1 MSSKLFAALISLTI
15 ITASACR
22 SNGDGGASPTPTQQA
37 STQTA
42 NASAPNS
49 SSAAQGT
56 TPANVA
62 TSANGNTDATADA
75 CKLLTSEEIQAVQGE
90 GVKATKGTDASTGAF
105 AVSQC
110 FYETASFAN
119 SVSLTLTK
127 RGVNAQRDG
136 PREFWKRNFGDEQ
149 TSEREK
155 DEREKKEHEEKGGG
169 RIEEEEEGQPP
180 MPVKGVGDE
189 AFWVGNSKVGALYVL
204 KGDKYIRVSLG
215 GGDSQEKKIEKSK
228 TLAEHALKRI

>member
-22 SNGDGGASPTPTQQA
+22 PNGDGGGASPTPQQQA
-37 STQTA
+37 STQTTA
-42 NASAPNS
+42 NAPASNS
-49 SSAAQGT
+49 PSAAQ
-56 TPANVA
+56 A
-62 TSANGNTDATADA
+62 TNASGVKSANADANANADA

-110 FYETASFAN
+110 FYETTSFTN

-127 RGVNAQRDG
+127 RGVDAKRDG
-136 PREFWKRNFGDEQ
+136 PREFWKRNFGGEQ
-149 TSEREK
+149 KGER
-155 DEREKKEHEEKGGG
+155 DEREKESAKH
-169 RIEEEEEGQPP
+169 REEEEEGLPP
-180 MPVKGVGDE
+180 TRVKGVGEE

-204 KGDKYIRVSLG
+204 KGDKYIRISLG
-215 GGDSQEKKIEKSK
+215 GGDTQEKKIEKSK
-228 TLAEHALKRI
+228 TLAERALKRI